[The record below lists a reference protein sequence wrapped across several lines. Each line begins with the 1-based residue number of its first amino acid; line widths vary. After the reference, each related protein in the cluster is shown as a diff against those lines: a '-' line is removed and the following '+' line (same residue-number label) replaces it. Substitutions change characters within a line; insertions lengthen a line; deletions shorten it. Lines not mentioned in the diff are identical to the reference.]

1 MSSLEK
7 IYSDLLPVFKWVVWF
22 FWVVWIVYLQFNC
35 VSCLCILDNNLL
47 TVIWPANILSHSL
60 GWFLFCWCFSLLCK
74 KLLISFQFFN
84 FAFIIV
90 CIYVIFKLVLH
101 SFLPD
106 FQSHDILGFSSYATL
121 SQNIFLFF
129 FPISLP
135 NQIYWKSIYWNVK
148 KDSSIEIYSNVILY
162 NFENKKPNFQSVALT
177 SPDSRVLGSLSQV
190 HLLWRFSM
198 TMSKNRALF
207 WAPSSEFLD
216 DLRGNSCHL
225 PSAFFLPEK
234 WGKCHLLI
242 FRKVRRLMRGQW
254 SLQACTLQ
262 RQVPWT

>member
-1 MSSLEK
+1 METLSPTCSVSPLK
-7 IYSDLLPVFKWVVWF
+7 VFF
-22 FWVVWIVYLQFNC
+22 PL
-35 VSCLCILDNNLL
+35 NLL
-47 TVIWPANILSHSL
+47 NRKLNQESFFLYLAL
-60 GWFLFCWCFSLLCK
+60 GVDS
-74 KLLISFQFFN
+74 ISFNPSITLPWECKFAPPEQIYNLPRFFFN

-254 SLQACTLQ
+254 SLQACSLQ